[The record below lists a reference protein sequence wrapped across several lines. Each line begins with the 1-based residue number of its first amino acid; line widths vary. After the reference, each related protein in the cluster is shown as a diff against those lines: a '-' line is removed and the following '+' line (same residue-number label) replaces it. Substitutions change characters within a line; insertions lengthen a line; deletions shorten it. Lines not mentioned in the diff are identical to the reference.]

1 MKGLKFINVTKEFS
15 NGVIAVKNISFETS
29 EDDFLVLV
37 GPSGC
42 GKTTIL
48 RMIAGL
54 EDITSGEVS
63 LDSKVINDVEP
74 KNRNIGM
81 VFQNYALYP
90 HLTVFEN
97 IAFPLRIKKVSKKEI
112 KITVGTVA
120 ESVGLHEYLHRK
132 PKELSGGQRQRVALA
147 RAIVR
152 KPDLFLFDEP
162 LSNLDANLRIQMRS
176 EILQLHRKTGCVSV
190 YVTHDQIEA
199 MTMGTK
205 IAVIKDGEI
214 HQIGTP
220 EQIYNQPADLF
231 VAEFIGNPKNNF
243 IDVFVYESHT
253 NLVGDAGKNIMFNYS
268 PGLKP
273 NIKEYTIAL
282 RPEYFSLHPIKN
294 NENYF
299 ESTIENKEYLG
310 AESYVYFKLNS
321 KIHCL
326 KAKEMVKESIGDKI
340 NIYYDKSR
348 AVFFDKTT
356 GRNIANNI

>member
-1 MKGLKFINVTKEFS
+1 MKGLKFNNVTKEFA
-15 NGVIAVKNISFETS
+15 NGVVAVKNVSFETTAD
-29 EDDFLVLV
+29 EFLVLV

-54 EDITSGEVS
+54 EDITRGEVF
-63 LDSKVINDVEP
+63 LAGNIINDVEP

-90 HLTVFEN
+90 HLSVFEN
-97 IAFPLRIKKVSKKEI
+97 IAFPLKIKKIPKKEI
-112 KITVGTVA
+112 KTSVNTVA
-120 ESVGLHEYLHRK
+120 ESVGLYELLARK

-147 RAIVR
+147 RAIIR

-220 EQIYNQPADLF
+220 EQIYKQPADLF

-253 NLVGDAGKNIMFNYS
+253 NLVGDTGKNIMFNYD
-268 PGLKP
+268 GILKP
-273 NIKEYTIAL
+273 EIKEYTIAL
-282 RPEYFSLHPIKN
+282 RPEYFSLHPYKDDV
-294 NENYF
+294 NYF
-299 ESTIENKEYLG
+299 EAVIENKEYLG
-310 AESYVYFKLNS
+310 SETYIYFKLNS
-321 KIHCL
+321 KTHCL
-326 KAKEMVKESIGDKI
+326 KAKEMVKETIGEKV
-340 NIYYDKSR
+340 NIYYDKSK
-348 AVFFDKTT
+348 AVFFDKAT
-356 GRNIANNI
+356 GRNIANIV